1 MESTVQGTSRVEPA
15 WGRPQIV
22 GAAARISETMRTFAR
37 LFGTGFA
44 VLLLV
49 LAATAQAGGGKAVT
63 PPSAGLVAGLSPA
76 LSYILKRFYDCIV
89 ELGADHTLPGTY
101 PNDPHPNDCTPE
113 WRDSFE
119 GLVWE
124 GKTPADAKLLLIQI
138 ALEAGGCA
146 MRDHVAKY
154 GDGPAPPPTAARP
167 SR

>member
-1 MESTVQGTSRVEPA
+1 
-15 WGRPQIV
+15 
-22 GAAARISETMRTFAR
+22 MRTFTR

-49 LAATAQAGGGKAVT
+49 LATTAQAGGGKAVT
-63 PPSAGLVAGLSPA
+63 PPSAGLMTGLSTDLA
-76 LSYILKRFYDCIV
+76 YILKRFYDCVV
-89 ELGADHTLPGTY
+89 ELSKGHPSPGTY
-101 PNDPHPNDCTPE
+101 PNDPHANDCTPE

-138 ALEAGGCA
+138 AVEAGGYA
-146 MRDHVAKY
+146 MRDQVLKY
-154 GDGPAPPPTAARP
+154 DWGPGPPPRVRP

>member
-1 MESTVQGTSRVEPA
+1 
-15 WGRPQIV
+15 
-22 GAAARISETMRTFAR
+22 MRTFVR

-49 LAATAQAGGGKAVT
+49 LTATAQAGGGRAVT

-76 LSYILKRFYDCIV
+76 LSYILKRFYDCVV
-89 ELGADHTLPGTY
+89 ELSKGHPSPGTY
-101 PNDPHPNDCTPE
+101 PNDPHANDCTPE

-138 ALEAGGCA
+138 ALEAGGYA
-146 MRDHVAKY
+146 MRDQVLKY
-154 GDGPAPPPTAARP
+154 EWGPGPPPRV
-167 SR
+167 R

>member
-1 MESTVQGTSRVEPA
+1 
-15 WGRPQIV
+15 
-22 GAAARISETMRTFAR
+22 MRTFVR

-49 LAATAQAGGGKAVT
+49 LTATAQAGGGRAVT

-76 LSYILKRFYDCIV
+76 LSYILKRFYDCVV
-89 ELGADHTLPGTY
+89 ELSKGHPSPGTY
-101 PNDPHPNDCTPE
+101 PNDPHANDCTPE

-138 ALEAGGCA
+138 ALEAGGYA
-146 MRDHVAKY
+146 MRDQVLKY
-154 GDGPAPPPTAARP
+154 EWGPGPPPRVRS

>member
-1 MESTVQGTSRVEPA
+1 
-15 WGRPQIV
+15 
-22 GAAARISETMRTFAR
+22 MRTFAR

-76 LSYILKRFYDCIV
+76 LSYILSPALSYILKRFYDCIV

-113 WRDSFE
+113 WRPSFE

-138 ALEAGGCA
+138 ALEAGGYA
-146 MRDHVAKY
+146 MRNHVAKY